1 MPPKRAPPTYKIMRF
16 APLKARLPS
25 AKVRFQALIPATFAK
40 QQSLFLGGI
49 HVPQRVQSDGTLQK
63 SASCKL
69 FALCS
74 HKLHVHIILFKGI
87 GHKAR
92 TVSAENDGRSRRRPT
107 QESYNTSRIRKAMQN
122 TDNKRFVAIG
132 LMLFAILFGA
142 GNLIFPA
149 SMGQASGDH
158 FVWAFIGF
166 CITGVGLP
174 LLAIMAM
181 AYAGC
186 NDLQEAAGRAHPL
199 YGLFY
204 TVVVYMSIGP
214 CFAIPR
220 TGTVAFEIG
229 LRPFLTEGQVEMGL
243 WIFLV
248 LFFVVSYWL
257 AATPQ
262 KLVDRVGKILTPAL
276 VLTLGALIVKS
287 VVDPLGVPQAAQP
300 NYGASSPPRLRA
312 SLAATTRSTPSPRS
326 CFATLVTNFVR
337 EGGAK
342 TAKEVTSQV
351 YKSGILAVS
360 LLAVI
365 YFFIAKIGAE
375 SVTAIG
381 MQDTGA
387 PVLAE
392 TAKILFGNFGA
403 ILLSVIVLLA
413 CLTTSIGLITCCAA
427 YFMRIVGRLTYKQYC
442 LLFTIV
448 SFLIGMFGLK
458 TIIVS
463 TIPVLMF
470 VYPLCVI
477 LIVLLFTDKLFDGR
491 QCVYAFTTAFTFVMA
506 AVSGL
511 ETAGVNLGA
520 ISKPSRPTSRSPS
533 TASPGSRSPSPVTSS
548 ASPTRPPSPARPAAS
563 RPDNLTLK

>member
-1 MPPKRAPPTYKIMRF
+1 
-16 APLKARLPS
+16 
-25 AKVRFQALIPATFAK
+25 
-40 QQSLFLGGI
+40 
-49 HVPQRVQSDGTLQK
+49 
-63 SASCKL
+63 
-69 FALCS
+69 
-74 HKLHVHIILFKGI
+74 
-87 GHKAR
+87 
-92 TVSAENDGRSRRRPT
+92 
-107 QESYNTSRIRKAMQN
+107 MQN

-243 WIFLV
+243 WVFLV

-287 VVDPLGVPQAAQP
+287 VVDPLGVPQAASRTMR
-300 NYGASSPPRLRA
+300 ASSPPRLRA
-312 SLAATTRSTPSPRS
+312 SLTATTRSTPSPRS
-326 CFATLVTNFVR
+326 SSPR
-337 EGGAK
+337 
-342 TAKEVTSQV
+342 S
-351 YKSGILAVS
+351 
-360 LLAVI
+360 
-365 YFFIAKIGAE
+365 
-375 SVTAIG
+375 
-381 MQDTGA
+381 
-387 PVLAE
+387 
-392 TAKILFGNFGA
+392 
-403 ILLSVIVLLA
+403 
-413 CLTTSIGLITCCAA
+413 
-427 YFMRIVGRLTYKQYC
+427 
-442 LLFTIV
+442 
-448 SFLIGMFGLK
+448 
-458 TIIVS
+458 
-463 TIPVLMF
+463 
-470 VYPLCVI
+470 
-477 LIVLLFTDKLFDGR
+477 
-491 QCVYAFTTAFTFVMA
+491 
-506 AVSGL
+506 
-511 ETAGVNLGA
+511 
-520 ISKPSRPTSRSPS
+520 SR
-533 TASPGSRSPSPVTSS
+533 TSS
-548 ASPTRPPSPARPAAS
+548 VKAVPRPRRKSPPRSTSPASSPCRSSP
-563 RPDNLTLK
+563 